1 MKKLP
6 LVGVSEIAR
15 LAGLKQSS
23 SVVNWRGRY
32 EDFPEPV
39 AELDCGPIYWWPH
52 VEAWLRETGRL

>member
-1 MKKLP
+1 VKLP

-15 LAGLKQSS
+15 LAGLKKSS
-23 SVVNWRGRY
+23 AVVNWRIRY
-32 EDFPEPV
+32 DDFPAPV